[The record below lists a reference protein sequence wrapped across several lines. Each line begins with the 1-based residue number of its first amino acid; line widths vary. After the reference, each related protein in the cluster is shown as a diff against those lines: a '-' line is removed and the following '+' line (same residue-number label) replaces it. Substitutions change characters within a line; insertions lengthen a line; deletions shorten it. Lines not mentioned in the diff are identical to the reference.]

1 MIPPERLDLKL
12 LARFLTVVE
21 HRSFAKAASAINLT
35 QQAVAY
41 SITSLEE
48 ILGVTLF
55 ERARQGV
62 VPTQFGLRLAHHARE
77 LLAEAKRTTE
87 SLQALQSTTAGS
99 VRLGVSEV
107 LSAQV
112 VPLALARLLGKYPD
126 IDVTVREGP
135 SRRMYELLEK
145 GELDL
150 MVGAPPT
157 AIPLDSNVEQ
167 RLLFEDYDC
176 VAMRADHPLAQS
188 SAPEMANLQPLT
200 WLVSHSRE
208 DDYEYLCES
217 FLVAGLEPPRHIIRN
232 DGLAT
237 GMNLLLLTDCVAF
250 TSLWL
255 APQVMN
261 DGTGGLFRAFHVR
274 GLERKRRAVI
284 RYIRST
290 TLSRAAQSLI
300 AEIQLAASEIR
311 GNGTTV

>member
-1 MIPPERLDLKL
+1 MISPERIDLKL
-12 LARFLTVVE
+12 LARFLAVVE
-21 HRSFAKAASAINLT
+21 HGSFAKAASAIDLT

-55 ERARQGV
+55 ERVRQGV
-62 VPTQFGLRLAHHARE
+62 VPTQFGLRLTHHARD

-87 SLQALQSTTAGS
+87 SLQMLKLTTAGS
-99 VRLGVSEV
+99 VRVGVSEV

-112 VPLALARLLGKYPD
+112 VPLALARLLGKYPE
-126 IDVTVREGP
+126 IEVTVREGP
-135 SRRMYELLEK
+135 SWRMYELLEK

-157 AIPLDSNVEQ
+157 AIPLDDNVEQ
-167 RLLFEDYDC
+167 RLLFEDLDC
-176 VAMRADHPLAQS
+176 VVMRAGHPLARS
-188 SAPEMANLQPLT
+188 PAPDMADLQPLT
-200 WLVSHSRE
+200 WLVSRSRE
-208 DDYEYLCES
+208 DSYEYLCES

-250 TSLWL
+250 TSVWL
-255 APQVMN
+255 APQIMN
-261 DGTGGLFRAFHVR
+261 EGAGGLFRAFHVR

-284 RYIRST
+284 RYIRNAA
-290 TLSRAAQSLI
+290 LSRAAQSLI
-300 AEIQLAASEIR
+300 TEIQLAANEVR
-311 GNGTTV
+311 GGGTPI